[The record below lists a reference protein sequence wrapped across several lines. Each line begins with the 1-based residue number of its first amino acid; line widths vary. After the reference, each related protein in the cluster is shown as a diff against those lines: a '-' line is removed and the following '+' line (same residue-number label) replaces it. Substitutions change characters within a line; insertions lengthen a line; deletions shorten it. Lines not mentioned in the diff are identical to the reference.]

1 VYDQTVGHWFAIS
14 TNYNCLNKRFSGSER
29 KLNLCASS
37 KYSTYLID
45 IEKEFYMDKKLEL
58 AIQTIFDSLTTVWE
72 DNGNIMADAV
82 RDSVITNLAELTG
95 LTFEEIESRVDKMIE
110 KAQ

>member
-1 VYDQTVGHWFAIS
+1 
-14 TNYNCLNKRFSGSER
+14 
-29 KLNLCASS
+29 
-37 KYSTYLID
+37 
-45 IEKEFYMDKKLEL
+45 MDKKLEL